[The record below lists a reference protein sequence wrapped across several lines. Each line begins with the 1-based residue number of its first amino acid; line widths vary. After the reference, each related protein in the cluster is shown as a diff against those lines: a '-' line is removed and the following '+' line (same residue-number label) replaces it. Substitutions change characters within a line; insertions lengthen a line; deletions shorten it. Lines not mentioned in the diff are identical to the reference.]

1 MDSIMVDLN
10 HDGNA
15 NVCMSLDESN
25 ADLVVLSGDDDDGD
39 AEKAPNTVRA
49 VSLC

>member
-15 NVCMSLDESN
+15 NLCMSLDESN
-25 ADLVVLSGDDDDGD
+25 ADLVVLSGDDD
-39 AEKAPNTVRA
+39 AEKAPNTV
-49 VSLC
+49 SWITISP